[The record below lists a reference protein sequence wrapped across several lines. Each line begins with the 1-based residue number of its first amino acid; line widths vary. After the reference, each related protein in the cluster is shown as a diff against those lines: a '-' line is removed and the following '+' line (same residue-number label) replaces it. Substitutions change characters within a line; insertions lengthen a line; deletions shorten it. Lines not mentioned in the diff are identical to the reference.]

1 MTPASESAP
10 SRPAAGIRRLRRG
23 ELITLTGVVLLVVS
37 LFVPTYHS
45 PGGQLDAWDTFGAG
59 VALQLAAVFAGLAL
73 IVSAVTERTT
83 ALPVSTAVW
92 CIPVALAAVIAS
104 AVRLL
109 ERPEAA
115 NGLAAGGWLA
125 MIGSLAVLLGAW
137 ETLRDE
143 HTALYHPA
151 SPPPQPRP

>member
-1 MTPASESAP
+1 MSAAA
-10 SRPAAGIRRLRRG
+10 PAAAPRGIRRLRRG
-23 ELITLTGVVLLVVS
+23 ELITLAGIVVLVVS

-45 PGGQLDAWDTFGAG
+45 PAGQLDAWDTFGAA
-59 VALQLAAVFAGLAL
+59 VALQLAALFAGLAL
-73 IVSAVTERTT
+73 LVSAVTERTT

-92 CIPVALAAVIAS
+92 CIPLGLAAVIAS

-125 MIGSLAVLLGAW
+125 LIGALAVLVGAW

-143 HTALYHPA
+143 HTSQYRPA